1 MFGDKPLTYT
11 FVAGNGINYGT
22 VVQQSGTTGR
32 EVLGWQ
38 ATSINQTLAGIAMAE
53 ISSGDQVGV
62 CILGIARAVAGASVT
77 AGARVTVNSVGRVV
91 AATSGQAFIGKA
103 MTSAG
108 ANGDTFE
115 VFVNAVG
122 DSILG

>member
-1 MFGDKPLTYT
+1 MFQDKAITYT
-11 FVAGNGINYGT
+11 FVAGNAINYGT
-22 VVQQSGTTGR
+22 VVQQSGTSGR
-32 EVLGWQ
+32 EVLAWQ

-62 CILGIARAVAGASVT
+62 CVIGIARAVAGAAVT
-77 AGARVTVNSVGRVV
+77 AGARVTVNSVGRLV
-91 AATSGQAFIGKA
+91 AATSGQVFIGRA

-115 VFVNAVG
+115 VLVNNAG
-122 DSILG
+122 DAILG